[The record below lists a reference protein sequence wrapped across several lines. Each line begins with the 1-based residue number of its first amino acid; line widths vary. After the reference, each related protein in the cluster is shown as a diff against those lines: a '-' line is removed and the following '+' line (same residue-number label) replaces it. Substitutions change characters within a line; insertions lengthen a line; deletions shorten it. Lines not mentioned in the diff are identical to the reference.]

1 MVSIQ
6 ILPIVNILLFL
17 TLMKF
22 STVENLIKTDNYNQQ
37 NSGYFELFGR
47 VIYYGTFQYNG
58 SSSYTQ
64 DFILQREI
72 PNWQYANIICSLRE
86 TNQKFVDKTFSA
98 KMSNSSKLSIRSN
111 LSNAEMVTISF
122 LIIARV

>member
-1 MVSIQ
+1 M
-6 ILPIVNILLFL
+6 ILHYKKVRLFFLLDFPNS
-17 TLMKF
+17 K
-22 STVENLIKTDNYNQQ
+22 VENLIKTDNYNQQ

-47 VIYYGTFQYNG
+47 VIYYGTLQYNG
-58 SSSYTQ
+58 GSTYTQ

-72 PNWQYANIICSLRE
+72 PNWQNANVICSLRE
-86 TNQKFVDKTFSA
+86 TNQRFNDKTFSA

-122 LIIARV
+122 LIIARI

>member
-1 MVSIQ
+1 MLV
-6 ILPIVNILLFL
+6 
-17 TLMKF
+17 
-22 STVENLIKTDNYNQQ
+22 LIK
-37 NSGYFELFGR
+37 E
-47 VIYYGTFQYNG
+47 
-58 SSSYTQ
+58 
-64 DFILQREI
+64 
-72 PNWQYANIICSLRE
+72 E

>member
-1 MVSIQ
+1 
-6 ILPIVNILLFL
+6 VNLYRL
-17 TLMKF
+17 
-22 STVENLIKTDNYNQQ
+22 ENLIKTDNYNQQ